1 MKRETQL
8 KRCPGSLVFMQPK
21 PDTIPCVACGAD
33 TEIWSDEAEGKCPSC
48 GATVV
53 RYASQ
58 SCVDWCKHARE
69 CLGEDK
75 YKQYGQMKAAMRKH
89 ALVNAMTQAMTQAM
103 AQQPGAQAERI
114 ERAKKVAGYAEMI
127 LAEEPAADPNV
138 VFAAA
143 VLLVVGEADAQA
155 DQTSAPPDPDK
166 STCPSPVPEILRT
179 LGYADDFIAEVCG
192 IVVGDNRLRDR
203 INFQVVRDAAL
214 LADSEEQRIR
224 AAAAPLDTALLASFL
239 TGSARRF
246 AERRVLLGKPD
257 NHPAGG
263 N

>member
-1 MKRETQL
+1 MKRETQF

-58 SCVDWCKHARE
+58 SCVDWCKHAKE

-75 YKQYGQMKAAMRKH
+75 YKKYGEMKAAMRKY
-89 ALVNAMTQAMTQAM
+89 ALINAMTQAMTQHFG
-103 AQQPGAQAERI
+103 GAAERI
-114 ERAKKVAGYAEMI
+114 DRAKKVAGYAELI

-143 VLLVVGEADAQA
+143 VLLTVGETNAQA
-155 DQTSAPPDPDK
+155 DRASASPDQVK
-166 STCPSPVPEILRT
+166 NECPSAVPEILKT

-192 IVVGDNRLRDR
+192 IITGDSRLRDR
-203 INFQVVRDAAL
+203 MNFQIVHDAAL
-214 LADSEEQRIR
+214 LADSEEHRIR
-224 AAAAPLDTALLASFL
+224 TAAAPLDDPFLASFL
-239 TGSARRF
+239 TETARRF
-246 AERRVLLGKPD
+246 AEKRVLLGKPGD
-257 NHPAGG
+257 TPARS

>member
-1 MKRETQL
+1 
-8 KRCPGSLVFMQPK
+8 
-21 PDTIPCVACGAD
+21 VACGAD

-89 ALVNAMTQAMTQAM
+89 ALVNAMTQAMTQAT
-103 AQQPGAQAERI
+103 AQQPGTQAERI
-114 ERAKKVAGYAEMI
+114 ERAKKVAGYAELI

-143 VLLVVGEADAQA
+143 VLLAVGEATAQA
-155 DQTSAPPDPDK
+155 DHPPAPPDPNK
-166 STCPSPVPEILRT
+166 SACPSPVPEILRT

-192 IVVGDNRLRDR
+192 IVVSDNRLRDR
-203 INFQVVRDAAL
+203 INFQIVHDAAL
-214 LADSEEQRIR
+214 LADSEERRIR
-224 AAAAPLDTALLASFL
+224 AAATPLDAAFLASFL
-239 TGSARRF
+239 TSSARQF

>member
-1 MKRETQL
+1 
-8 KRCPGSLVFMQPK
+8 MQPK
-21 PDTIPCVACGAD
+21 PDMIPCVACGAD

-89 ALVNAMTQAMTQAM
+89 ALVNAMTQAMTRAM
-103 AQQPGAQAERI
+103 TRQTEAAAKRI
-114 ERAKKVAGYAEMI
+114 DRAKKIAGYAELI

-143 VLLVVGEADAQA
+143 VLLVLGETNVQL
-155 DQTSAPPDPDK
+155 DQPPTPPDPDK
-166 STCPSPVPEILRT
+166 NTCPSPVPETLRT
-179 LGYADDFIAEVCG
+179 LGYADDFIDEACG
-192 IVVGDNRLRDR
+192 IVVGDNRFRDR
-203 INFQVVRDAAL
+203 INFQIVRDAAL

-224 AAAAPLDTALLASFL
+224 AAAAPLDDAFLASFL
-239 TGSARRF
+239 TDSARRF
-246 AERRVLLGKPD
+246 AERRVLLGKSD
-257 NHPAGG
+257 NHLAGG

>member
-1 MKRETQL
+1 MKRETQF

-75 YKQYGQMKAAMRKH
+75 YKQYGAMKAAMRKH
-89 ALVNAMTQAMTQAM
+89 ALVNAMTQAMTQRFGSDTA
-103 AQQPGAQAERI
+103 RI
-114 ERAKKVAGYAEMI
+114 ERAKKVAGYAELI
-127 LAEEPAADPNV
+127 LAEESTADPNV

-143 VLLVVGEADAQA
+143 VLLAVGETDARAEQGPA
-155 DQTSAPPDPDK
+155 APDPDK
-166 STCPSPVPEILRT
+166 SVCPSAVPEILRT

-192 IVVGDNRLRDR
+192 IVLGDSRLRDR
-203 INFQVVRDAAL
+203 INFKIVRDAAL
-214 LADSEEQRIR
+214 LADSEEHRIR
-224 AAAAPLDTALLASFL
+224 AAAAPLDDDFLASFM
-239 TGSARRF
+239 TDSGRRF
-246 AERRVLLGKPD
+246 AEKRVLLGKPGD
-257 NHPAGG
+257 TPAGG

>member
-1 MKRETQL
+1 MKRETQF

-58 SCVDWCKHARE
+58 SCVDWCKHAKE

-75 YKQYGQMKAAMRKH
+75 YKKYGEMKAAMRKH
-89 ALVNAMTQAMTQAM
+89 ALANAMTQAMTQHFGGDA
-103 AQQPGAQAERI
+103 ARI
-114 ERAKKVAGYAEMI
+114 DRAKKIAGYAELI
-127 LAEEPAADPNV
+127 LAEEPDADPNV

-143 VLLVVGEADAQA
+143 VLLAVGEMAAQA
-155 DQTSAPPDPDK
+155 DRASGSADASK
-166 STCPSPVPEILRT
+166 SECPSVVPEILRT

-192 IVVGDNRLRDR
+192 IVLDDSRLRDR
-203 INFQVVRDAAL
+203 INFQIVHDAAL
-214 LADSEEQRIR
+214 LADSEEHRIR
-224 AAAAPLDTALLASFL
+224 VASVPLDDAFLASFM
-239 TGSARRF
+239 TAGARQF
-246 AERRVLLGKPD
+246 AERRVLLGKPGD
-257 NHPAGG
+257 TPARG
-263 N
+263 

>member
-21 PDTIPCVACGAD
+21 PDMIPCVACGAD

-58 SCVDWCKHARE
+58 SCVDWCKHAKE

-75 YKQYGQMKAAMRKH
+75 YKKYGEMKAAMRKY
-89 ALVNAMTQAMTQAM
+89 ALVNAMTQHFNGDAA
-103 AQQPGAQAERI
+103 RI
-114 ERAKKVAGYAEMI
+114 ERAKKVAGYAELI
-127 LAEEPAADPNV
+127 LAEEAAADPNV
-138 VFAAA
+138 AFAAA
-143 VLLVVGEADAQA
+143 VLLAVGETGAAPDR
-155 DQTSAPPDPDK
+155 DSAPPGPDK
-166 STCPSPVPEILRT
+166 SVCPSAVPEILRT
-179 LGYADDFIAEVCG
+179 LGYADEFTAEVCG
-192 IVVGDNRLRDR
+192 IITGDSRLRDR
-203 INFQVVRDAAL
+203 INFQIVNDATL
-214 LADSEEQRIR
+214 LADSEEHRIR
-224 AAAAPLDTALLASFL
+224 AAAAPLDDAFLASFL

-246 AERRVLLGKPD
+246 AEKRVLLGKPD
-257 NHPAGG
+257 ASPAGG

>member
-1 MKRETQL
+1 MKRETQF

-89 ALVNAMTQAMTQAM
+89 ALVNAMTQAMM
-103 AQQPGAQAERI
+103 PHLGGAAKRI
-114 ERAKKVAGYAEMI
+114 ERAKKAAGYAELI

-143 VLLVVGEADAQA
+143 VLLTVGEADTQA
-155 DQTSAPPDPDK
+155 DRSPSPPDPDK
-166 STCPSPVPEILRT
+166 NTCPPQVPDILRT

-192 IVVGDNRLRDR
+192 IITGDSRLRNR
-203 INFQVVRDAAL
+203 INFQIVHDAAL
-214 LADSEEQRIR
+214 LADSEERRIH
-224 AAAAPLDTALLASFL
+224 AAADPLDNDFLASFL

-246 AERRVLLGKPD
+246 AEKRVLLGKPD
-257 NHPAGG
+257 SEPSRG

>member
-1 MKRETQL
+1 MKRETQF

-21 PDTIPCVACGAD
+21 PDMIPCVACGAD

-89 ALVNAMTQAMTQAM
+89 ALVNAMIQAMTQAM
-103 AQQPGAQAERI
+103 MPHLSVATERI
-114 ERAKKVAGYAEMI
+114 DRAKKAAGYAELI

-143 VLLVVGEADAQA
+143 VLLTVGEANAQA
-155 DQTSAPPDPDK
+155 DRSPSPPDPDK
-166 STCPSPVPEILRT
+166 NTCPSPVPDILRT

-192 IVVGDNRLRDR
+192 IITGDSRLRDR
-203 INFQVVRDAAL
+203 INFQIVHDAAR
-214 LADSEEQRIR
+214 LANSEAERIR
-224 AAAAPLDTALLASFL
+224 AAADPLGNDFLASFL

-246 AERRVLLGKPD
+246 AEKRVLLGKPD
-257 NHPAGG
+257 NQPARG

>member
-1 MKRETQL
+1 MKRETQF

-21 PDTIPCVACGAD
+21 PDMIPCVACGAD

-58 SCVDWCKHARE
+58 SCIDWCKHAKD

-75 YKQYGQMKAAMRKH
+75 YKKYGEMKAAMRKH
-89 ALVNAMTQAMTQAM
+89 ALVNAMTQAMTQHFGGDA
-103 AQQPGAQAERI
+103 ARI
-114 ERAKKVAGYAEMI
+114 ERAKKIAGYAELV
-127 LAEEPAADPNV
+127 LAQEPTADPNV

-143 VLLVVGEADAQA
+143 VLLVVGETAAQA
-155 DQTSAPPDPDK
+155 DRGSTPADAFK
-166 STCPSPVPEILRT
+166 SECPSFVPEILRT

-192 IVVGDNRLRDR
+192 IILGDSRLRDR
-203 INFQVVRDAAL
+203 VNFQIVHDAAL
-214 LADSEEQRIR
+214 LTDSEEHRIR
-224 AAAAPLDTALLASFL
+224 TAAAPLDDAFLASFM
-239 TGSARRF
+239 TAGARRF
-246 AERRVLLGKPD
+246 AEKRVLLGKPD
-257 NHPAGG
+257 APPAGS

>member
-1 MKRETQL
+1 
-8 KRCPGSLVFMQPK
+8 MQPK

-75 YKQYGQMKAAMRKH
+75 YKQYGAMKAAMRKH
-89 ALVNAMTQAMTQAM
+89 ALVNAMTQHFGTDTRQ
-103 AQQPGAQAERI
+103 I
-114 ERAKKVAGYAEMI
+114 ERAKKVAGYAELI

-143 VLLVVGEADAQA
+143 VLLAVGETDDRAEQGPAA
-155 DQTSAPPDPDK
+155 PDPDK
-166 STCPSPVPEILRT
+166 SVCPSAVPEIVRT

-192 IVVGDNRLRDR
+192 IIQNDSRLRDR
-203 INFQVVRDAAL
+203 INFGIVRDAAL
-214 LADSEEQRIR
+214 LADSEEHRIR
-224 AAAAPLDTALLASFL
+224 AAATPLDAAFLASFM
-239 TGSARRF
+239 TASARRF
-246 AERRVLLGKPD
+246 AEKRVLLGKP
-257 NHPAGG
+257 NNSSTGG
-263 N
+263 D

>member
-1 MKRETQL
+1 MKHDTQF

-21 PDTIPCVACGAD
+21 PDMIPCVACGAD

-58 SCVDWCKHARE
+58 SCVDWCKHAKE

-75 YKQYGQMKAAMRKH
+75 YKKYGQMKTAMRKH
-89 ALVNAMTQAMTQAM
+89 ALVNAMTQAITQHF
-103 AQQPGAQAERI
+103 GGDTRRI
-114 ERAKKVAGYAEMI
+114 ERAKKVAGYAELI

-143 VLLVVGEADAQA
+143 VLLAVGETDADTVRGHA
-155 DQTSAPPDPDK
+155 SPDPDK
-166 STCPSPVPEILRT
+166 SVCPSAVPEILST

-192 IVVGDNRLRDR
+192 IILDDSRLRDR
-203 INFQVVRDAAL
+203 INFKIVRDAAL
-214 LADSEEQRIR
+214 LADSEELRIR
-224 AAAAPLDTALLASFL
+224 TAATPLDDTFLTSFL
-239 TGSARRF
+239 TDSARRF
-246 AERRVLLGKPD
+246 AEKRVLLGKPGD
-257 NHPAGG
+257 SPPGGG